1 MPRNVDKIGWKASS
15 EKGAVAAGG
24 AGAVDA
30 GLQMLEAGGNAADA
44 AVATIFALQVT
55 DHGACCIGGEVP
67 LLIYTAKTGRVK
79 SLSGMGRAPLAQD
92 AIDWYM
98 QNGIPGTG
106 DMKMAPVPSVV
117 DLCITT
123 LLHYGTMSLEQVVTP
138 TIAILDAGDQEWEP
152 KLAHTLRRMVDEE
165 NTAPGTRNERLQA
178 ACDRFYGR
186 SERNNDIAQELEAEF
201 IKHGSF
207 LRIADLANHRTR
219 IEDPVT
225 IDYRGYTVCKCD
237 TWTQGPALLQAL
249 RLVEG
254 FDVKKMGHLSAN
266 SIHLA
271 VEALKLA
278 FADRDAYYA
287 DPEFAEVPLDALL
300 SDEYTELR
308 RPLID
313 RETASPEA
321 RPGDPYNMIPVV
333 ENGVFRPGGDGTTTC
348 VVADRWGNM
357 VAATPSA
364 NVDRTRMDG
373 GEAGVTY
380 GNRLRSLNTTPGHP
394 NCIQP
399 GKRPRITLTPTLVLK
414 DRNPA
419 FALSVAGGDRQ
430 DQAMLNLILN
440 AIDFGLSPD
449 KAVTAPRFCT
459 FHHQNSFEPNPDRS
473 QTFLNAG
480 ALEISSAIDESI
492 RNDLSG
498 RGHPLEVKDGP
509 ISTPVML
516 KIEDGKILAAGDPE
530 AKRHAAGL

>member
-1 MPRNVDKIGWKASS
+1 MPRKIDKIGWKASS
-15 EKGAVAAGG
+15 EVGAVAAGG

-30 GLQMLEAGGNAADA
+30 GLQILEAGGNAADA

-98 QNGIPGTG
+98 KNGIPGPG

-123 LLHYGTMSLEQVVTP
+123 LQQFGTMNLEQVVTP
-138 TIAILDAGDQEWEP
+138 TLAILDAGDREWEP
-152 KLAHTLRRMVDEE
+152 KLARTLRRMVEE
-165 NTAPGTRNERLQA
+165 EDLTVGLRPERLQA

-186 SERNNDIAQELEAEF
+186 SKRCNDIAEELEAEF

-207 LRIADLANHRTR
+207 LRMADLANHHTR
-219 IEDPVT
+219 IEDPIT
-225 IDYRGYTVCKCD
+225 ADYRGYTVYKCD
-237 TWTQGPALLQAL
+237 TWTQGSALLQAL

-254 FDVKKMGHLSAN
+254 FDVKEMKHLSAN

-278 FADRDAYYA
+278 FADRDAYYG
-287 DPEFAEVPLDALL
+287 DPEFVEVPLDILL
-300 SDEYTELR
+300 SDEYTDMR
-308 RPLID
+308 RTLID
-313 RETASPEA
+313 RETASLEA
-321 RPGDPYNMIPVV
+321 RPGDPYEMKPVA

-364 NVDRTRMDG
+364 NVDRSRMDG

-414 DRNPA
+414 GKNPA

-430 DQAMLNLILN
+430 DQAMLNLLIN
-440 AIDFGLSPD
+440 AIDFDMPPA

-459 FHHQNSFEPNPDRS
+459 FHYQNSFDPNPDRS
-473 QTFLNAG
+473 QTFTNAG
-480 ALEISSAIDESI
+480 ALELGAAIPEKVRD
-492 RNDLSG
+492 DLQS
-498 RGHPLEVKDGP
+498 RGHPIEIKDGP
-509 ISTPVML
+509 IGTPVML
-516 KIEDGKILAAGDPE
+516 KIEEGKILAAGDPD
-530 AKRHAAGL
+530 ANRHAAGL